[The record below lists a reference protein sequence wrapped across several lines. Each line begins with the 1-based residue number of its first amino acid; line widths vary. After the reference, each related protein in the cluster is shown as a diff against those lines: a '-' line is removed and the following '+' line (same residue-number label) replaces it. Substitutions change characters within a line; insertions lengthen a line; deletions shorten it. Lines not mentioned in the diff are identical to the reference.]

1 MPSWGSTVPTRHGDQ
16 RGTVI
21 LGGVFQHFG
30 NGSAPSW
37 VSPVIVHRN
46 WVVVGSE
53 FKDNF
58 NAGLGIQGD
67 GARVSRVNTHHN
79 GRYGLAVTAP
89 CVDARALQA

>member
-1 MPSWGSTVPTRHGDQ
+1 MIDGQDGAFVGINGADAPRDQ

-46 WVVVGSE
+46 WVVVGTE
-53 FKDNF
+53 FKENF
-58 NAGLGIQGD
+58 NAGS
-67 GARVSRVNTHHN
+67 VS
-79 GRYGLAVTAP
+79 TATRREYP
-89 CVDARALQA
+89 V